1 MINILEMKLSDL
13 EEIKDILTTEF
24 DDFWNYEILKNELE
38 NSTSKYFVA
47 KNENYEIVG
56 FAGLKIILDEV
67 DIMNIVAKKSFRHQG
82 IGSLLLKEL
91 INISKNLNLKT
102 ITLEVN
108 EENINAINLYKKF
121 EFKEIGTRKKYY
133 KDKNGIIMIKKLI

>member
-56 FAGLKIILDEV
+56 FAGLKIILDEA
-67 DIMNIVAKKSFRHQG
+67 DIMNIVTKKNFRYKG

-91 INISKNLNLKT
+91 INISKDLNLKT

-133 KDKNGIIMIKKLI
+133 KDKNGIIMTKKI